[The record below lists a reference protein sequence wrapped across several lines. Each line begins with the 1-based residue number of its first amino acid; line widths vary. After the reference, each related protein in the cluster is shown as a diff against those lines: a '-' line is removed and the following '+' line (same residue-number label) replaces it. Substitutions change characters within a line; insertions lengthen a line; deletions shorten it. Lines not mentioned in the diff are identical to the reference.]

1 MIFLDKRG
9 SRLKDIVSIQDMN
22 FLLMEVFLL
31 VPTLTDNDVYN
42 MDKFLRKKAADLNLI
57 GFELRTKIKSQI

>member
-22 FLLMEVFLL
+22 FLLMEVCLL
-31 VPTLTDNDVYN
+31 VPTLTDNDASN
-42 MDKFLRKKAADLNLI
+42 MDKVLRKNSEYLI
-57 GFELRTKIKSQI
+57 SIRF

>member
-31 VPTLTDNDVYN
+31 VPTLTDNDASN
-42 MDKFLRKKAADLNLI
+42 MDKVLRKNSEYLI
-57 GFELRTKIKSQI
+57 SIRF